1 MAKYAQVDNDEI
13 ELVVH
18 DDLNRADDDDDSDSE
33 RPGLASD
40 DDGEGDIMDG
50 QAAARS
56 ADRHARLADA
66 ARRARK
72 AERCHPHK
80 VGGVTYCYGAET
92 TRRKCVVGPHWPV
105 LLITYSIILGPSYWF
120 LTSNWAGL
128 SAFWKVLSLIV
139 CGNTFLFL
147 FMTAHTDPG
156 RIPKGSADDPEQA
169 EGGRS
174 PHDTY
179 CDLCHCYRP
188 PGGVHCFD
196 CDACCKGYDHHCPW
210 TGTCIGEGNLRWFY
224 LFVSHIFGFMIYLA
238 VVSAMVFHQPRGH
251 RGSHG
256 I

>member
-1 MAKYAQVDNDEI
+1 MAKYQTVENEEI

-18 DDLNRADDDDDSDSE
+18 DDLNRGGGSDGSGSE
-33 RPGLASD
+33 LEGHISSD
-40 DDGEGDIMDG
+40 DDGEGPAE
-50 QAAARS
+50 QRSRAR
-56 ADRHARLADA
+56 HQRLAGA
-66 ARRARK
+66 ARRARQ

-80 VGGVTYCYGAET
+80 VGGVTYCYGGEA

-105 LLITYSIILGPSYWF
+105 LMITYTIILGPSYWF
-120 LTSNWAGL
+120 LTSNWNGL
-128 SAFWKVLSLIV
+128 SPFWKVLSLIV

-156 RIPKGSADDPEQA
+156 RIPKGSADDPERA
-169 EGGRS
+169 TAAARS

-196 CDACCKGYDHHCPW
+196 CDACCAGYDHHCPW

-238 VVSAMVFHQPRGH
+238 VVSAMVFHQPTGRK
-251 RGSHG
+251 HG
-256 I
+256 LLI